1 MKKILLF
8 FVLLTTLCSSQ
19 NFFKYSTF
27 YASSTMS
34 SSTLEDGMFK
44 IENKELIDITEVNP
58 YDYNITL

>member
-8 FVLLTTLCSSQ
+8 FVLITTICSSQ
-19 NFFKYSTF
+19 NFLKYSTF
-27 YASSTMS
+27 YASSTIG

-58 YDYNITL
+58 MIII